1 SSTIEVDDFA
11 TQRHPDDLTVCERC
25 AFESDSD
32 TRGAPRSQFVRE
44 TWPGVRLV
52 HDVGNLLTARGDV
65 CGRRRVPAEADD
77 DIDIV
82 LADVRAR
89 LRDRLAEATRECEGC
104 AIRATRERDL
114 IDDQQLVSARGHES
128 CFQPF

>member
-1 SSTIEVDDFA
+1 RTERTAEDEQHGSGRVQAESGSRLSARSSTIEVDDFA

-65 CGRRRVPAEADD
+65 CGRRRVP
-77 DIDIV
+77 
-82 LADVRAR
+82 
-89 LRDRLAEATRECEGC
+89 
-104 AIRATRERDL
+104 
-114 IDDQQLVSARGHES
+114 
-128 CFQPF
+128 